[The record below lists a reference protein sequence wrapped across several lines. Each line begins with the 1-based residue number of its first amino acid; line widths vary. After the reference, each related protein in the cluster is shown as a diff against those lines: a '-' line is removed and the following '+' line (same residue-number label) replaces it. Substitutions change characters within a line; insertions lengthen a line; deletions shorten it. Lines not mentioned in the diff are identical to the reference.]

1 MVVTG
6 DAAWIERM
14 NIIICLG
21 MMYRYLDDAFIGFT
35 VFAAWI
41 ERMNTIICLGMMY
54 R

>member
-21 MMYRYLDDAFIGFT
+21 MMFRYLDDEFIGLT

-41 ERMNTIICLGMMY
+41 KRMDTIICLGMMY